1 MSATSARRAQSLALA
16 GALVGWSFTAGLQH
30 PWRRHPLVQA
40 ALGTAVALTAG
51 APLGLRPPQ
60 LRSGLRWGAAVAGV
74 VTATVAASTALP
86 RVRSAMSER
95 ELPDRVGRWLALE
108 IPLGTVWSEETAFR
122 GALAVVSAA
131 AFGTAGG
138 RLVQAT
144 AFGLS
149 HIPDAR
155 ATGESVV
162 GTVAVTGLVGWL
174 FGWLAQTSGSLA
186 APMLAHLAINEA
198 GAFAALV
205 TQRRSA
211 SGTLASVTDR
221 DKTANR

>member
-1 MSATSARRAQSLALA
+1 
-16 GALVGWSFTAGLQH
+16 
-30 PWRRHPLVQA
+30 
-40 ALGTAVALTAG
+40 
-51 APLGLRPPQ
+51 
-60 LRSGLRWGAAVAGV
+60 
-74 VTATVAASTALP
+74 
-86 RVRSAMSER
+86 MSER

-122 GALAVVSAA
+122 GALAVASSV

-138 RLVQAT
+138 RLVQAI

-162 GTVAVTGLVGWL
+162 GTVALTGLAGWL
-174 FGWLAQTSGSLA
+174 FGWLAQRSGSLA

-198 GAFAALV
+198 GALAALV
-205 TQRRSA
+205 TQRRSGG
-211 SGTLASVTDR
+211 GTLASAADR
-221 DKTANR
+221 HQTANR

>member
-1 MSATSARRAQSLALA
+1 MSRTSRRRARSLALA
-16 GALVGWSFTAGLQH
+16 GALVGWSFTAGLRH
-30 PWRRHPLVQA
+30 PWRHHPLVQA

-51 APLGLRPPQ
+51 APLGLRSPA
-60 LRSGLRWGAAVAGV
+60 LRSGLRLGGAAAGV
-74 VTATVAASTALP
+74 VVATVAASTVLP
-86 RVRSAMSER
+86 RVRAAMSER

-122 GALAVVSAA
+122 GGLAAVSSA

-162 GTVAVTGLVGWL
+162 GTVAVTGLAGWL
-174 FGWLAQTSGSLA
+174 FGWLAQRSGSLA

-198 GAFAALV
+198 GALAALV
-205 TQRRSA
+205 AQRRHRTA
-211 SGTLASVTDR
+211 SR
-221 DKTANR
+221 